1 MSGRWPPLKTHNKRF
16 AVMAEKSMKEAAS
29 TAADRRQGWVEAILW
44 RHLKPTVQL
53 PLLVLCRP
61 TSTPHT

>member
-1 MSGRWPPLKTHNKRF
+1 
-16 AVMAEKSMKEAAS
+16 MAEKSMKEAAS